1 MAGPHDPLPAPDA
14 SVPAITTAQMREVD
28 RLAERTFGVGLVQMM
43 ENAGR
48 SLAHLARVRFLD
60 GEPSGRR
67 VVVLAGRGGNGGG
80 GLACARRLDGW
91 GVKAHVFTAAPASE
105 YAGVPKLQLDILTHM
120 GLPVTEEASSRSLP
134 EADLIVDSIIGYS
147 LRGAPTGESAALIR
161 AANEHEA
168 PVLSLDV
175 PSGLDATTG
184 QARDP
189 CVSATATLTLA
200 LPKQGLHS
208 PAAQPY
214 VGELYLADIGV
225 PRQLYARP
233 PLQLDVGPVFVRG
246 DILRLR

>member
-1 MAGPHDPLPAPDA
+1 MPA
-14 SVPAITTAQMREVD
+14 VTTAQMREVD

-48 SLAHLARVRFLD
+48 GLAHLARVRFLD
-60 GEPSGRR
+60 GDPRGRG

-91 GVKAHVFTAAPASE
+91 GAKAHVFTVAPASE
-105 YAGVPKLQLDILTHM
+105 YAGVPKHQLDILTRI
-120 GLPVTEEASSRSLP
+120 GLPVTEEGNGQSLP

-147 LRGAPTGESAALIR
+147 LRGDPTGASAALIR

-184 QARDP
+184 KAADP
-189 CVSATATLTLA
+189 CVRATATLTLA
-200 LPKQGLHS
+200 LPKQGIYS
-208 PAAQPY
+208 PAAQPH

-233 PLQLDVGPVFVRG
+233 ALQLDVGPVFARG